1 MWTVNSLTCEIDGK
15 RLLEDV
21 SFTVPRGEFVSI
33 IGPNGAGKTTL
44 LRHLN
49 RVLPAGAAVRLSGR
63 PLRSWPIR
71 DLAKT
76 VSWVPQMKEQAPPFD
91 VSFFLLMSRHP
102 HLSLWHGP
110 SRQDRDLV
118 EDVMDR
124 AGLRELASH
133 SLQTLSG
140 GERQRVYIAA
150 AMAQETPAILL
161 DEPTAFLDP
170 WHDAH
175 VGSLL
180 EDLNR
185 RDGKTIVMVTH
196 DINAA
201 RRLSH
206 RIVGL
211 RKGRVAFDLPAAEV
225 GAEAL
230 ESLFGVPFVQYS
242 VSSAH
247 TSGDVFLPL
256 RENPRAVA
264 WATTPEHP
272 GGHS

>member
-1 MWTVNSLTCEIDGK
+1 MWTVEGLTCEIEGK

-21 SFTVPRGEFVSI
+21 SFTVPRGAFVSI

-49 RVLPAGAAVRLSGR
+49 RILPAGSAVRLSGR
-63 PLRSWPIR
+63 PLRAWPIR
-71 DLAKT
+71 ELAKT

-91 VSFFLLMSRHP
+91 VAFFLLMSRHP

-110 SRQDRDLV
+110 DRRDQSLV

-124 AGLRELASH
+124 AGLRGLASH
-133 SLQTLSG
+133 SLPTLSG

-170 WHDAH
+170 LHDAQ
-175 VGSLL
+175 VASLL

-196 DINAA
+196 DVNAA

-206 RIVGL
+206 RILGL
-211 RKGRVAFDLPAAEV
+211 KEGRVAFDLPATEV
-225 GAEAL
+225 GADAL
-230 ESLFGVPFVQYS
+230 ERLFGVTFVKYS
-242 VSSAH
+242 VSCADMA
-247 TSGDVFLPL
+247 GDVFLPL
-256 RENPRAVA
+256 QETHDAVA
-264 WATTPEHP
+264 WTAKPEIP
-272 GGHS
+272 GGRP